1 LVIMT
6 DVPPPDRLLRHSG
19 SEEDA
24 ESLLRALEE
33 EGLRTQVV
41 GRTFRATG
49 ASAYWLVDVA
59 VWGAQQAGAAVVAV
73 AVDRA
78 VRRWRER
85 GARGHLVEPPQGPVL
100 RRPEPPR
107 PADDAEKEDG
117 AEKEDDAEK
126 GDGAR

>member
-1 LVIMT
+1 MT
-6 DVPPPDRLLRHSG
+6 DVPPADRLLRHRG

-24 ESLLRALEE
+24 EALLRALED

-41 GRTFRATG
+41 GRQARQTG
-49 ASAYWLVDVA
+49 ASIYWLVDVA

-85 GARGHLVEPPQGPVL
+85 GARGQLVDPPAGPVL

-107 PADDAEKEDG
+107 SADGAGKDDG
-117 AEKEDDAEK
+117 AETED
-126 GDGAR
+126 GVG